1 MYLSAHP
8 LDPYAFALEYLC
20 NCPASELD
28 KFAELGLTQLTC
40 AGLVTKVRQ
49 GISKKNEPYAI
60 IQIEDISGSGEIPL
74 FGQDYVNFGNFAQEG
89 LAILAKMSVTPSR
102 YDPNRLYRS
111 VQSMQLLSD
120 ITEDAFRSIQLTID
134 LSQGEDATPTG
145 SYEEGADGEEEILD
159 RPNTLEG
166 AIELGNA
173 IKDHPGQT
181 ELEITFCSSMVPYT
195 TTMYAPSIEPGKWLL
210 EIVKKYQIQCSVQ
223 TVSPRE

>member
-8 LDPYAFALEYLC
+8 LDPYAFVIAYLC
-20 NCPASELD
+20 HCPASDLAQY
-28 KFAELGLTQLTC
+28 AELGLTQLTC

-60 IQIEDISGSGEIPL
+60 IQIEDTSGSGEIPL
-74 FGQDYVNFGNFAQEG
+74 FGKDYVNFGNFAQEG
-89 LAILAKMSVTPSR
+89 LAILVKMGVTPSR
-102 YDPNRLYRS
+102 FDPQRLYRT

-120 ITEDAFRSIQLTID
+120 ITEDAFRSIQLTIA
-134 LSQGEDATPTG
+134 LSQGEEATPSD
-145 SYEEGADGEEEILD
+145 SYEEGADGEEILD
-159 RPNTLEG
+159 CPNTLEG

-173 IKDHPGQT
+173 IKDHPGKT

-210 EIVKKYQIQCSVQ
+210 EIVKKYQIQCAVQ
-223 TVSPRE
+223 PAK